1 MSSRRPNDDLGT
13 QSHLEAVLAA
23 GFDSLDLGKST
34 GVPADFKKWKKR
46 SSDLA
51 RKNMTKQTP
60 VPASSNGKGVQR
72 EDNKP
77 KKSLREKQREF
88 YASMKRMEDIISGM
102 NGDEPSIQEA
112 RVFLEESRQFLRDFM
127 DQTKGALPKA
137 KASLS

>member
-13 QSHLEAVLAA
+13 HSRLKAVLTA
-23 GFDSLDLGKST
+23 GFDSLNLGKST
-34 GVPADFKKWKKR
+34 GVPTDFKKWKKR

-51 RKNMTKQTP
+51 RKNMTKQTS

-77 KKSLREKQREF
+77 TKSLREKQREF
-88 YASMKRMEDIISGM
+88 HAAIKRMEDIIAGM
-102 NGDEPSIQEA
+102 RGDEPSIQEA
-112 RVFLEESRQFLRDFM
+112 RAFLEESRQFLSDFM

-137 KASLS
+137 TASRS